1 MTLQE
6 LTDQIRLKAT
16 HADSLNATVKLNTDL
31 GMVFI
36 DGTQS
41 PVVVSNDD
49 LPADCVLEVTVSD
62 LAKMAS
68 GDLNPMQAF
77 MFGKL
82 KVKGDMSVAMKMSQL
97 MG

>member
-6 LTDQIRLKAT
+6 LTDQIRLKAAN
-16 HADSLNATVKLNTDL
+16 ADNFNATAKLNTDL
-31 GMVFI
+31 GIIFI
-36 DGTQS
+36 DGKQS

-49 LPADCVLEVTVSD
+49 LPADCTLDVQVSD
-62 LAKMAS
+62 LEKMAA
-68 GDLNPMQAF
+68 GELNPMQAF

-82 KVKGDMSVAMKMSQL
+82 KVRGDMSVAMKMSQV